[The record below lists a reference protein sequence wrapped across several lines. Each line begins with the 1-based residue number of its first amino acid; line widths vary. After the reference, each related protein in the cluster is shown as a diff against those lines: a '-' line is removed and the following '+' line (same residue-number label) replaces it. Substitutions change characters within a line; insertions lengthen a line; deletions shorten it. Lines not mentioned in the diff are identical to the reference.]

1 MLRDLLEIRPAAAP
15 LPLDQVESAP
25 TIVSRFIASAM
36 SLGSLSP
43 EAHQTIT
50 EAMNQLG
57 GRSNTGEGGKI
68 RRSTRRTRGLRRS
81 SITR

>member
-15 LPLDQVESAP
+15 LTLDQVEPSS

-50 EAMNQLG
+50 EAMNKLG
-57 GRSNTGEGGKI
+57 GRSNTGEGGEDPVALPGL
-68 RRSTRRTRGLRRS
+68 SRGS
-81 SITR
+81 GDPQ

>member
-15 LPLDQVESAP
+15 LALDQVETAP

-57 GRSNTGEGGKI
+57 ARSNTGEGGEDPVGLPGLS
-68 RRSTRRTRGLRRS
+68 RELRRS
-81 SITR
+81 